1 MAPQVDPL
9 EVTMAA
15 FRIRYGVSEESQVGQ
30 QAVEAALPR
39 AARIVRD
46 ELAAD
51 GIDLAAALAD
61 GSIRRDSYEDVVCD
75 MVRYA
80 IRQQA
85 DGFAYGATQSTV
97 TGGPYSQSS
106 TFSAPVGSMSFTRV
120 HRRRLGIHLTRFA
133 SVRTI
138 GVRS

>member
-1 MAPQVDPL
+1 MASPDPL
-9 EVTMAA
+9 KVTIAA
-15 FRIRYGVSEESQVGQ
+15 FRERYGQAEESSVGQ
-30 QAVEAALPR
+30 QTVEAALAR

-51 GIDLAAALAD
+51 KIDLAAALAA
-61 GSIRRDSYEDVVCD
+61 GTIRRDSYEDVVCD
-75 MVRYA
+75 MVRYS

-106 TFSAPVGSMSFTRV
+106 TFSTPVGSMSFTRV
-120 HRRRLGIHLTRFA
+120 HRRRLGVRRGRFVA
-133 SVRTI
+133 VRTI
-138 GVRS
+138 GRSS

>member
-1 MAPQVDPL
+1 MASPNPL
-9 EVTMAA
+9 DVTIAA
-15 FRIRYGVSEESQVGQ
+15 FRERYGQTEESSVGQ
-30 QAVEAALPR
+30 QTVEAALAR

-51 GIDLAAALAD
+51 KIDLAAALAD

-75 MVRYA
+75 MVRYS

-106 TFSAPVGSMSFTRV
+106 TFSTPVGSMSFTRV
-120 HRRRLGIHLTRFA
+120 HRRRLGVRHGRFA
-133 SVRTI
+133 TVHTI
-138 GVRS
+138 GRTS

>member
-1 MAPQVDPL
+1 MAPPEPL
-9 EVTMAA
+9 EVTIAA
-15 FRIRYGVSEESQVGQ
+15 FRERYGQAEESSVGQ
-30 QAVEAALPR
+30 QTVETALAR

-51 GIDLAAALAD
+51 KIDLAAALAD

-75 MVRYA
+75 MVRYS

-106 TFSAPVGSMSFTRV
+106 TFSTPVGSMSFTRV
-120 HRRRLGIHLTRFA
+120 HRRRLGVRRGRFA
-133 SVRTI
+133 AVRTI
-138 GVRS
+138 GRSS

>member
-1 MAPQVDPL
+1 MAPAADPL
-9 EVTMAA
+9 EVKIPA
-15 FRIRYGVSEESQVGQ
+15 FRLRYGPNEESPVGQ
-30 QAVEAALPR
+30 QVVEAALTR

-51 GIDLAAALAD
+51 KIDLAAALAD
-61 GSIRRDSYEDVVCD
+61 GTIRRDSYEDVVCD

-106 TFSAPVGSMSFTRV
+106 TFTAPVGSMSFTRV
-120 HRRRLGIHLTRFA
+120 HRRRLGIRLTRFA

>member
-1 MAPQVDPL
+1 MAPPADPL
-9 EVTMAA
+9 DVKITA
-15 FRIRYGVSEESQVGQ
+15 FRNRYGPNEESTVGQ
-30 QAVEAALPR
+30 TTVDAALTR

-51 GIDLAAALAD
+51 KIDLAAALAD
-61 GSIRRDSYEDVVCD
+61 GTIRRDSYEDVVCD
-75 MVRYA
+75 MVRYS

-106 TFSAPVGSMSFTRV
+106 TFSAPVGSMSFTKV
-120 HRRRLGIHLTRFA
+120 HRRRLGIRLRRFA

-138 GVRS
+138 GGRP

>member
-1 MAPQVDPL
+1 MAPAADPL
-9 EVTMAA
+9 EVTMRA
-15 FRIRYGVSEESQVGQ
+15 FRIRYGTSEESQVGQ
-30 QAVEAALPR
+30 QTVEAALPR

-51 GIDLAAALAD
+51 GIDLASALAD

-106 TFSAPVGSMSFTRV
+106 TFSAPVGSMNFTRV
-120 HRRRLGIHLTRFA
+120 HRRRLGIRLRRFA
-133 SVRTI
+133 SVRTL

>member
-1 MAPQVDPL
+1 MAPPVDPID
-9 EVTMAA
+9 VKTTA
-15 FRIRYGVSEESQVGQ
+15 FQLRYGPNEGSQVGQ
-30 QAVEAALPR
+30 QVVEAALTR
-39 AARIVRD
+39 ATRIVRD

-51 GIDLAAALAD
+51 KIDLAAALAD
-61 GSIRRDSYEDVVCD
+61 GTIRRDSYEDVVCD

-120 HRRRLGIHLTRFA
+120 HRRRLGIRLPQFA
-133 SVRTI
+133 AVRTI
-138 GVRS
+138 GARP

>member
-1 MAPQVDPL
+1 MAPPADPL
-9 EVTMAA
+9 DVKITA
-15 FRIRYGVSEESQVGQ
+15 FRDRYGPNEENTVGQ
-30 QAVEAALPR
+30 TTVGAALTR

-51 GIDLAAALAD
+51 KIDLAAALAD
-61 GSIRRDSYEDVVCD
+61 GTIRRDSYEDVVCD
-75 MVRYA
+75 MVRYS
-80 IRQQA
+80 IRQQV

-106 TFSAPVGSMSFTRV
+106 TFSAPVGSMSFTKV
-120 HRRRLGIHLTRFA
+120 HRRRLGIRLQRFA

-138 GVRS
+138 GGRP

>member
-1 MAPQVDPL
+1 MAPQVDPID
-9 EVTMAA
+9 VKIAA
-15 FRIRYGVSEESQVGQ
+15 FRNRYGLGEERQVGQ
-30 QAVEAALPR
+30 DTVEAALPR

-51 GIDLAAALAD
+51 KIDLAAALAD
-61 GSIRRDSYEDVVCD
+61 GTIRRDSYEDVVCD

-120 HRRRLGIHLTRFA
+120 HRRRLGIRLPRFA
-133 SVRTI
+133 AVRTI

>member
-1 MAPQVDPL
+1 MAPPDPL
-9 EVTMAA
+9 TVTIAA
-15 FRIRYGVSEESQVGQ
+15 FRERYGQAEESTAGQ
-30 QAVEAALPR
+30 QTVETALAR

-51 GIDLAAALAD
+51 KIDLAAALAD
-61 GSIRRDSYEDVVCD
+61 ESIRRDSYEDVVCD
-75 MVRYA
+75 MVRYS

-106 TFSAPVGSMSFTRV
+106 TFSTPVGSMSFTRV
-120 HRRRLGIHLTRFA
+120 HRRRLGIRRGRFA
-133 SVRTI
+133 AVRTI
-138 GVRS
+138 GRSS

>member
-1 MAPQVDPL
+1 MAPPADPL
-9 EVTMAA
+9 EVKITT
-15 FRIRYGVSEESQVGQ
+15 FRSRYGTDEDATVGQ
-30 QAVEAALPR
+30 TVVEAALAR

-51 GIDLAAALAD
+51 KIDLAAALAD

-80 IRQQA
+80 IRQKM
-85 DGFAYGATQSTV
+85 DGFAYGATQATV

-120 HRRRLGIHLTRFA
+120 HRRRLGIRLRRFA

-138 GVRS
+138 GVRA

>member
-1 MAPQVDPL
+1 MAQAADPL
-9 EVTMAA
+9 EVKITA
-15 FRIRYGVSEESQVGQ
+15 FRNRYGPNEENTVTPQV
-30 QAVEAALPR
+30 VEAALTR

-51 GIDLAAALAD
+51 KIDLAAALAD
-61 GSIRRDSYEDVVCD
+61 GTIRRDSYEDVVCD
-75 MVRYA
+75 MVRYS

-120 HRRRLGIHLTRFA
+120 HRRRLGIRLTRFA
-133 SVRTI
+133 AVRTI
-138 GVRS
+138 GVRP

>member
-1 MAPQVDPL
+1 MAPPDPL
-9 EVTMAA
+9 EVTITA
-15 FRIRYGVSEESQVGQ
+15 FRERYGQAEESSVGHQV
-30 QAVEAALPR
+30 VEAALAR

-51 GIDLAAALAD
+51 KIDLAAALAD

-75 MVRYA
+75 MVRYS

-106 TFSAPVGSMSFTRV
+106 TFSTPVGSMSFTRV
-120 HRRRLGIHLTRFA
+120 HRRRLGVRRGRFA
-133 SVRTI
+133 AVRTI
-138 GVRS
+138 GRSS

>member
-1 MAPQVDPL
+1 MAPPEPL
-9 EVTMAA
+9 EVTIAA
-15 FRIRYGVSEESQVGQ
+15 FRERYGPTEESTVGQ
-30 QAVEAALPR
+30 QTVETALAR
-39 AARIVRD
+39 ASRIVRD

-51 GIDLAAALAD
+51 KIDLAAALAD

-75 MVRYA
+75 MVRYS

-106 TFSAPVGSMSFTRV
+106 TFSTPVGSMSFTRV
-120 HRRRLGIHLTRFA
+120 HRRRLGVRRGRFA
-133 SVRTI
+133 AVRTI
-138 GVRS
+138 GRSS

>member
-1 MAPQVDPL
+1 MAPPVDPID
-9 EVTMAA
+9 VKTTA
-15 FRIRYGVSEESQVGQ
+15 FQLRYGPNEGSQVGQ
-30 QAVEAALPR
+30 QVVEAALTR

-51 GIDLAAALAD
+51 KIDLAAALAD
-61 GSIRRDSYEDVVCD
+61 GTIRRDSYEDVVCD

-120 HRRRLGIHLTRFA
+120 HRRRLGIRLSRFA
-133 SVRTI
+133 AVRTI
-138 GVRS
+138 GARP

>member
-1 MAPQVDPL
+1 MAPPADPL
-9 EVTMAA
+9 DVKITA
-15 FRIRYGVSEESQVGQ
+15 FRNRYGPNEESAVGQ
-30 QAVEAALPR
+30 TTVDAALTR

-51 GIDLAAALAD
+51 KIDLAAALAD
-61 GSIRRDSYEDVVCD
+61 GTIRRDSYEDVVCD

-120 HRRRLGIHLTRFA
+120 HRRRLGIRLRRFA

-138 GVRS
+138 EGRP

>member
-1 MAPQVDPL
+1 MAPQADNLDVGIG
-9 EVTMAA
+9 A
-15 FRIRYGVSEESQVGQ
+15 FRTRYGMDEERTVGQ
-30 QAVEAALPR
+30 QTVEAALTR
-39 AARIVRD
+39 ATRIVRD

-51 GIDLAAALAD
+51 KIDLAAELAA
-61 GSIRRDSYEDVVCD
+61 GTIRRDSYEDVVCD
-75 MVRYA
+75 MVHYSV
-80 IRQQA
+80 RQQM

-120 HRRRLGIHLTRFA
+120 HRRRLGIRLERFA

-138 GVRS
+138 GVRQ

>member
-1 MAPQVDPL
+1 MAPPADPL
-9 EVTMAA
+9 DVKITA
-15 FRIRYGVSEESQVGQ
+15 FRTRYGPNEENTVGQ
-30 QAVEAALPR
+30 QTVEAALTR

-51 GIDLAAALAD
+51 KIDLAAALAD
-61 GSIRRDSYEDVVCD
+61 GTIRRDSYEDVVCD
-75 MVRYA
+75 MVRYS

-106 TFSAPVGSMSFTRV
+106 TFSAPVGSMSFTKV
-120 HRRRLGIHLTRFA
+120 HRRRLGIRLRRFA

-138 GVRS
+138 GAQP

>member
-1 MAPQVDPL
+1 MAPPADPL
-9 EVTMAA
+9 GVNITA
-15 FRIRYGVSEESQVGQ
+15 FRNRYGPTEENTVGMQ
-30 QAVEAALPR
+30 TVEAALTR
-39 AARIVRD
+39 ASRIVRD

-51 GIDLAAALAD
+51 KIDLAAALAE
-61 GSIRRDSYEDVVCD
+61 GTIRRDSYEDVVCD

-120 HRRRLGIHLTRFA
+120 HRRRLGIRLRRFA

-138 GVRS
+138 GEHP

>member
-1 MAPQVDPL
+1 MAQPVDPL
-9 EVTMAA
+9 EVKITA
-15 FRIRYGVSEESQVGQ
+15 FRGRYGTSEESKVGQ
-30 QAVEAALPR
+30 QVVEAALTR

-51 GIDLAAALAD
+51 KIDLAAALAD
-61 GSIRRDSYEDVVCD
+61 GTIRRDSYEDVVCD

-80 IRQQA
+80 ISQQA

-120 HRRRLGIHLTRFA
+120 HRRRLGIRLTRFV

-138 GVRS
+138 GARQ

>member
-1 MAPQVDPL
+1 MAPAADPL
-9 EVTMAA
+9 EVTIAA
-15 FRIRYGVSEESQVGQ
+15 FRTRYGPYEESQVGQ
-30 QAVEAALPR
+30 QVVDVALPR

-51 GIDLAAALAD
+51 GIDLSAALAA
-61 GSIRRDSYEDVVCD
+61 GTIRRDSYEDVVCD

-106 TFSAPVGSMSFTRV
+106 TFTAPVGSMSFTRV
-120 HRRRLGIHLTRFA
+120 HRRRLGIRLRRFA

-138 GVRS
+138 GARS

>member
-15 FRIRYGVSEESQVGQ
+15 FRIRYGLGEERQVGQ
-30 QAVEAALPR
+30 QTVEDALTR

-51 GIDLAAALAD
+51 KIDLAAALAD
-61 GSIRRDSYEDVVCD
+61 GTIRRDSYEDVVCD
-75 MVRYA
+75 MVRYS

-120 HRRRLGIHLTRFA
+120 HRRRLGIRLTRFA

>member
-1 MAPQVDPL
+1 MAPPVDPID
-9 EVTMAA
+9 VKTTA
-15 FRIRYGVSEESQVGQ
+15 FQLRYGPNEGSQVGQ
-30 QAVEAALPR
+30 QVVEAALTR
-39 AARIVRD
+39 ATRIVRD

-51 GIDLAAALAD
+51 KIDLAAALAD
-61 GSIRRDSYEDVVCD
+61 GTIRRDSYEDVVCD

-85 DGFAYGATQSTV
+85 DGFAYGATQSTI

-120 HRRRLGIHLTRFA
+120 HRRRLGIRLPRFA
-133 SVRTI
+133 AVRTI
-138 GVRS
+138 GARP

>member
-1 MAPQVDPL
+1 MAPADDPL
-9 EVTMAA
+9 EVKMTA
-15 FRIRYGVSEESQVGQ
+15 FRTRYGLSEESQVGSQ
-30 QAVEAALPR
+30 VIEAALPR

-51 GIDLAAALAD
+51 GIDLAAALAG

-106 TFSAPVGSMSFTRV
+106 TFSAPVGAMSFTRV
-120 HRRRLGIHLTRFA
+120 HRHRLGIRLRRFA

-138 GVRS
+138 GVRA

>member
-1 MAPQVDPL
+1 MAPPEPL
-9 EVTMAA
+9 EVTIGA
-15 FRIRYGVSEESQVGQ
+15 FRERYGPNEESTVGQ
-30 QAVEAALPR
+30 RTVETALAR
-39 AARIVRD
+39 ASRIVRD

-51 GIDLAAALAD
+51 KIDLAAALAD
-61 GSIRRDSYEDVVCD
+61 GAIRRDSFEDVVCD
-75 MVRYA
+75 MVRYS
-80 IRQQA
+80 IRQQV

-120 HRRRLGIHLTRFA
+120 HRRRLGVRLSRFA

-138 GVRS
+138 GVRP